1 MTSFKY
7 LGQRK
12 YMENTEIGINNNVG
26 KYYFIL
32 MMSCIITI

>member
-12 YMENTEIGINNNVG
+12 YMENTEIGINNNAR